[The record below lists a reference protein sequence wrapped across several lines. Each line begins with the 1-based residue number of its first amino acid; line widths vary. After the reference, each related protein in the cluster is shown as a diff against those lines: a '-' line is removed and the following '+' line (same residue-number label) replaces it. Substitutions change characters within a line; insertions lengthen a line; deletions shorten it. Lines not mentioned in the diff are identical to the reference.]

1 MADVTTID
9 NALGGALIPLH
20 SILYVSGVQTVA
32 SGDDI
37 ILTEGVTAGFVI
49 SGFTHIFLGVRFFD
63 AADGA
68 IVTPGA
74 GTMTISVQTI
84 NTLALEAVWESPTT
98 NTIAAATPTTIDW
111 AANTHAVKVAQA
123 SVTTATHWRVA
134 ITANRG

>member
-1 MADVTTID
+1 MADVTTLD
-9 NALGGALIPLH
+9 NLLTRSLVPYASL
-20 SILYVSGVQTVA
+20 LYVSDVQTVA

-49 SGFTHIFLGVRFFD
+49 SGYTHIFLGVRFYN

-74 GTMTISVQTI
+74 GTMTISIQTI
-84 NTLALEAVWESPTT
+84 NTLALEAVWEAPATA
-98 NTIAAATPTTIDW
+98 TITAATPTTIDW
-111 AANTHAVKVAQA
+111 AANTHAVKVAQT

-134 ITANRG
+134 ITANRS